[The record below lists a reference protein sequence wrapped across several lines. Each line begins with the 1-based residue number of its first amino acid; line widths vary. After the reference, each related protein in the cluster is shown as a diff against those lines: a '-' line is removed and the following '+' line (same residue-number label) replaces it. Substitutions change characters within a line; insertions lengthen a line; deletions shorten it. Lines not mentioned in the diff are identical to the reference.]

1 MDAIIPCGEGRL
13 SFWPAPEHPCHH
25 AFHTYWPQMWEMVTA
40 LPLYVGMKA
49 NQIRV
54 AVRDGGLRPEF
65 PAYIVNS
72 EYK

>member
-1 MDAIIPCGEGRL
+1 
-13 SFWPAPEHPCHH
+13 
-25 AFHTYWPQMWEMVTA
+25 MWEMVTA

>member
-1 MDAIIPCGEGRL
+1 MPHH
-13 SFWPAPEHPCHH
+13 FWLLLPVACESPILLN
-25 AFHTYWPQMWEMVTA
+25 AFPHSLQMWEMVTA

-49 NQIRV
+49 SQIRA

-65 PAYIVNS
+65 PAYIMNI